1 MLNDRTEPGSTQD
14 TRVLIR
20 INKGLDLPITGSPQ
34 QTIDNGAAVA
44 SVALLGGDYIGMK
57 PTMLVR
63 EGDRVKLGQVLFT
76 DKKTTGVS
84 YTSPGGGIVA
94 AINRGAK
101 RALQSVVISLDGSEQ
116 ETFNAYP
123 RSDLSRLNTE
133 QVKQNM
139 LASGLWTALRTRP
152 YSKVPR
158 PDSLPDSI
166 FVTAMD
172 TDPLAGNPETIINAR
187 GQDFMDGLTIIS
199 KLTQGK
205 LFVCKSPNAN
215 VPIIDSQQIM
225 VVEFAGPHPAGL
237 VGTHIHF
244 LNPVSAT
251 KTVWHLNYQDVIAIG
266 RLFTSGRLDVGRI
279 VALSGPMALK
289 PRLIRTRLGANTKD
303 LLAGELRHA
312 ESRVISGSVFCGHRA
327 AGWASF
333 LGRYHNQIS
342 VIAEGR
348 EREFLGWI
356 KPGTNKF
363 SVVNVFA
370 SSVFRKTKKFAFTTS
385 QQGRPRAMIPIGTY
399 EKIMPLDILPT
410 QLLRAL
416 LVHDTD
422 AAQALGC
429 LELDEEDLALCS
441 FVCPSKY
448 DYGSTLRANLD
459 QIEKQG

>member
-1 MLNDRTEPGSTQD
+1 
-14 TRVLIR
+14 
-20 INKGLDLPITGSPQ
+20 
-34 QTIDNGAAVA
+34 
-44 SVALLGGDYIGMK
+44 MK
-57 PTMLVR
+57 PTMLVD

-76 DKKTTGVS
+76 DKKTAGVN
-84 YTSPGGGIVA
+84 YTSPGGGVVA
-94 AINRGAK
+94 AINRGA
-101 RALQSVVISLDGSEQ
+101 RRSLQSVVIRLEGSDQ
-116 ETFNAYP
+116 ETFNAYS

-172 TDPLAGNPETIINAR
+172 TNPLAGNPETIIKAS
-187 GQDFMDGLTIIS
+187 GQDFLDGLTVAS
-199 KLTQGK
+199 KLSSGK

-215 VPIIDSQQIM
+215 VPTVDIQQIT

-244 LNPVSAT
+244 LDPVST
-251 KTVWHLNYQDVIAIG
+251 TRTVWHLNYQDVITIG

-279 VALSGPMALK
+279 VALSGPIARK

-303 LLAGELRHA
+303 LLAGELRGT
-312 ESRVISGSVFCGHRA
+312 ECRVISGSVLSGRRA

-333 LGRYHNQIS
+333 LGRYHNQIT
-342 VIAEGR
+342 VIAEDRG
-348 EREFLGWI
+348 REFLGWI
-356 KPGTNKF
+356 KPGTNKY

-370 SSVFRKTKKFAFTTS
+370 SSFFRKTKKFAFTTS
-385 QQGRPRAMIPIGTY
+385 QQGRPRAMIPIGIY

-429 LELDEEDLALCS
+429 LELDEEDLALSS

-448 DYGSTLRANLD
+448 DYGSVLRANLD

>member
-1 MLNDRTEPGSTQD
+1 ML
-14 TRVLIR
+14 IK
-20 INKGLDLPITGSPQ
+20 IKKGLDLPITGMPQ
-34 QTIDNGAAVA
+34 QTIDDGTAVS
-44 SVALLGGDYIGMK
+44 SVALLGGDYVGMK
-57 PTMLVR
+57 PKMRVR

-76 DKKTTGVS
+76 DKKIGDVN

-94 AINRGAK
+94 AINRGA
-101 RALQSVVISLDGSEQ
+101 RRVLQSVVISLDGSEQ

-123 RSDLSRLNTE
+123 RSALGRLNTE
-133 QVKQNM
+133 QVKQNL

-152 YSKVPR
+152 YSKIPR
-158 PDSLPDSI
+158 PDSLPESI

-172 TDPLAGNPETIINAR
+172 TDPLAGNPEVIINASA
-187 GQDFMDGLTIIS
+187 QNFMDGLTIIA

-215 VPIIDSQQIM
+215 VPTNDTQQIV

-237 VGTHIHF
+237 VGTHVHF
-244 LNPVSAT
+244 LDPVSAT

-266 RLFTSGRLDVGRI
+266 NLFTSGRLDVSRVI
-279 VALSGPMALK
+279 AVSGPMVRK
-289 PRLIRTRLGANTKD
+289 PRLIRTRLGANTRD
-303 LLAGELRHA
+303 LLARELRHA
-312 ESRVISGSVFCGHRA
+312 ESRVISGSMFSGHRA

-333 LGRYHNQIS
+333 LGRYHNQIA

-356 KPGTNKF
+356 KPGTDRF

-370 SSVFRKTKKFAFTTS
+370 SSVFRKTKRFAFTTS
-385 QQGRPRAMIPIGTY
+385 QQGRPRAMIPLGIY

-448 DYGSTLRANLD
+448 DYGSVLRANLD